1 MGFVFHSSMRSLI
14 HSEVFL
20 HNLIFHYKTTFFGL
34 ISLLIGG
41 YIGFVNGDW
50 ITASPLISSGIGLCI
65 ASDGDKSEASK

>member
-1 MGFVFHSSMRSLI
+1 M
-14 HSEVFL
+14 
-20 HNLIFHYKTTFFGL
+20 HNLLFHYKTTFFGV

-65 ASDGDKSEASK
+65 ASDGDHPEASK